1 MQRLTESGIT
11 KGVQVN
17 KTIKCLLGWLFMA
30 IIAKN
35 IQSSNAKGV
44 IKGYKRYVFLKVGK
58 NNCALSMVDIF
69 ISYRN
74 KCL

>member
-30 IIAKN
+30 IITKN

-58 NNCALSMVDIF
+58 KQLCFVNGRHIHILSE
-69 ISYRN
+69 
-74 KCL
+74 